1 MDINRFRQCSLQS
14 LQTLLTLICVWQWI
28 EAAEWF
34 RLRRRR
40 MWLTC
45 SEVRGFMVEMVEK
58 KWLFVAVCAWFEF

>member
-1 MDINRFRQCSLQS
+1 M
-14 LQTLLTLICVWQWI
+14 CVWWWI

-34 RLRRRR
+34 RLRRTR

-45 SEVRGFMVEMVEK
+45 SEVRGFMVEMVEE